1 MTSLSIFTSM
11 TQPEKRKDPWNE
23 SLSCYEDFADEVVTV
38 GESWP
43 KEFEW
48 DLIGKVFQEGFNK
61 SSKDWVIRMDLDYFF
76 HEKDKDN
83 LRNSLKKF
91 DDYPAI
97 SFPQYQIFTPDR
109 YQIKTRICI
118 AFNKKKFPN
127 IKLNGGGDLTLATLN
142 DVLINPKKVP
152 NVNIPIYQ
160 YESSFRSKEII
171 AEDRARFAR
180 AWYRHFG
187 NYGDRGGE
195 SAEEAFDA
203 WFRMIKERYAKH
215 TFKINVE
222 NHPKYI
228 KEKLANI
235 TENQFAYSAFGLKN
249 SIKRPATNYLKG
261 YREKYI
267 NPLFLNRYNY
277 VKHENFS

>member
-1 MTSLSIFTSM
+1 
-11 TQPEKRKDPWNE
+11 
-23 SLSCYEDFADEVVTV
+23 
-38 GESWP
+38 
-43 KEFEW
+43 
-48 DLIGKVFQEGFNK
+48 
-61 SSKDWVIRMDLDYFF
+61 MDLDYFF

-91 DDYPAI
+91 DDFPAI

-142 DVLINPKKVP
+142 GVLINPKKVP

-215 TFKINVE
+215 TFKINFE

-267 NPLFLNRYNY
+267 NPLFLKRYNY